1 MAPLKLSFRVSGM
14 TRDVPS
20 PAKQRGGGGL
30 AAGSLAWSRPC
41 LDVSRWGWS
50 AGPPWPSLPAGYG
63 LFSCFALSRVFAQ
76 TGVCRVKTQRGL

>member
-30 AAGSLAWSRPC
+30 AVSSLAWSHPC

-50 AGPPWPSLPAGYG
+50 AGP
-63 LFSCFALSRVFAQ
+63 
-76 TGVCRVKTQRGL
+76 RGLPSPQGIVFSPALLCHVCSHRREFAE